1 MENTIKTQPSKSTI
15 KELLSII
22 KDGEIKDS
30 ILSLKSFHGI
40 EFAKDKETQTP
51 VIYLYGVKG
60 DTEDINEVSV
70 SVPKKRESLSEFK
83 INSIIKD
90 ITKENLPSH
99 LREASKK
106 SAPVLKLSVPYSN
119 LNSIFI
125 DIVQKYLTANKL
137 TVTSIRM
144 DIDNNFIVMFSNK
157 NVNSKFLSDFI
168 KEVTEY
174 KDYISMD
181 ARNINVARTL
191 TNTEIKQIVDLLN
204 SNLSSIVMEMF
215 INKKVRQIFGED
227 FLSAYKIS
235 FSIDSFI
242 KKTKNNLSES
252 AIKNESI
259 RLNEEIRGQQLK
271 VAPPF
276 EKWTSGDVK
285 ELPKQKKVSTLPV
298 ELEVRVQVSE
308 RNYNKESQDK
318 NIPQSVDNSVKQE
331 TPSVKALPVM
341 ESVLNSLGID
351 VPLHFKEEEVDYPLA
366 LSKGEPP
373 KSIQTN
379 QRNAGLSTNLNWTK
393 DSKES
398 KNRAS
403 TSRYNINDAEDAK
416 YRVVDTSIAKSNPN
430 NSSSSNKTSSNEAPS
445 KEKENKFLTI
455 EKLSALRNA
464 FVRFAQL
471 KELAIRTK
479 NNNSNLFNNLPVV
492 FGNGKDKYIK
502 VDQKGIN
509 GLFTIEAALGEQG
522 ALAKGANFIYNHKD
536 ALMTHGDHSTVA
548 L

>member
-70 SVPKKRESLSEFK
+70 SVPKKRKPLSEFK

-125 DIVQKYLTANKL
+125 DTVQKYLTANKL
-137 TVTSIRM
+137 TVNSVRM

-181 ARNINVARTL
+181 ARNINVARAL

-204 SNLSSIVMEMF
+204 SNLSSIVREMF

-318 NIPQSVDNSVKQE
+318 NTPQSVDNSVKQE
-331 TPSVKALPVM
+331 TPSVKTLPVM

-351 VPLHFKEEEVDYPLA
+351 VPLHFKEDSNLA
-366 LSKGEPP
+366 LYKGIEPY
-373 KSIQTN
+373 KGIQTS
-379 QRNAGLSTNLNWTK
+379 QRNAGLSTNLNWTQ

-403 TSRYNINDAEDAK
+403 TSRFNIDDAEDAK
-416 YRVVDTSIAKSNPN
+416 FRDVNTNIAKSSPN

-522 ALAKGANFIYNHKD
+522 ALTKGANFIYNHKD
-536 ALMTHGDHSTVA
+536 AFMTHGDHSTVA

>member
-204 SNLSSIVMEMF
+204 SNLSSIVMDMF

-259 RLNEEIRGQQLK
+259 RLDEEIRGQQLK

-308 RNYNKESQDK
+308 RNYNKKSQDK
-318 NIPQSVDNSVKQE
+318 NTPQSVDNSVKQE
-331 TPSVKALPVM
+331 TPSVKALTVM

-351 VPLHFKEEEVDYPLA
+351 VPLHFKEEVDYPLD
-366 LSKGEPP
+366 LYKGEPP

-379 QRNAGLSTNLNWTK
+379 QRNAGLSTNSNWTK

-398 KNRAS
+398 KKQTG
-403 TSRYNINDAEDAK
+403 TSRFNINDAEDAK
-416 YRVVDTSIAKSNPN
+416 FRDVDTSITKSNPN

-445 KEKENKFLTI
+445 KKEENKFLTI

-464 FVRFAQL
+464 FVRFTQL

-522 ALAKGANFIYNHKD
+522 TLTKGANFIYNHKD

>member
-137 TVTSIRM
+137 TITSIRM

-318 NIPQSVDNSVKQE
+318 NTPQNVDNSVKQE
-331 TPSVKALPVM
+331 KALPVM

-351 VPLHFKEEEVDYPLA
+351 VPLHFKEEVDYPLA
-366 LSKGEPP
+366 LYKGEPP

-379 QRNAGLSTNLNWTK
+379 QRNAGISTNLNWTQ

-398 KNRAS
+398 KKQTG
-403 TSRYNINDAEDAK
+403 TSRININDAEDAK
-416 YRVVDTSIAKSNPN
+416 YRVVDNSIAKSNPN
-430 NSSSSNKTSSNEAPS
+430 NPSSSNRTSSNEAPS
-445 KEKENKFLTI
+445 KKEENKFLTI

-464 FVRFAQL
+464 FVRFTQL

-522 ALAKGANFIYNHKD
+522 TLTKGANFIYNHKD